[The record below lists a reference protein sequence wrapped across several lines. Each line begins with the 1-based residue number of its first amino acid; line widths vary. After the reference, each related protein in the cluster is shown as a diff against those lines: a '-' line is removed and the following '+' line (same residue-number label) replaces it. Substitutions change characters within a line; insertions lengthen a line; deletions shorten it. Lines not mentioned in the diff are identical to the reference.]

1 MPVLAIETST
11 SSTKA
16 LLYDRDKGVLAS
28 SRESYGILH
37 QKGQTDTEAV
47 FALAMKNAERIA
59 RGKDV
64 EAIALCGTWHSICG
78 LDSSGSP
85 VTPTYSWDYMDSAN
99 YAESLRRDPSLSE
112 AFYRRTGCMP
122 HNTYP
127 SYTLGYLRTQGLDT
141 ARCRFATQGGYNFYR
156 LTGCLRESRS
166 TQSGSGLVNLET
178 TDYDPFVLSWL
189 GLDRNQ
195 LGELGTYRDT
205 APLSS
210 AGAAMLGLKAGIPV
224 IPAYPDGALNQLGS
238 FAGRPG
244 IMTMSVGTSGALRLT
259 APQPV
264 LPAGGELWCY
274 LGAEGVVSG
283 AAVAGACNC
292 VDWFQKKLL
301 KGRLSFEELEGTG
314 IGSRDIPVFLPFLYG
329 ERCPGWQGKRRGG
342 FLQMEGCHD
351 LSDMY
356 HGIQAGVLLNMWQC
370 YDILC
375 RQNGIPREVL
385 LSGGILNS
393 VHWTQMAADILE
405 REILAVVCPDAS
417 TMGAVALGLYT
428 TGALDAVSDF
438 RAEYDKAIRF
448 LPDPGKQTFYRHQKE
463 RYLNAYYES
472 MTQTNKEAAKG
483 EAV

>member
-28 SRESYGILH
+28 SRESYGVLH
-37 QKGQTDTEAV
+37 RKGQTDTEAV
-47 FALAMKNAERIA
+47 FALAMKNAEKIA
-59 RGKDV
+59 RGKNV

-78 LDSSGSP
+78 LDGSGSP
-85 VTPTYSWDYMDSAN
+85 VTPTYSWDYMDSAG
-99 YAESLRRDPSLSE
+99 YAESLRRDPALSA

-156 LTGCLRESRS
+156 LTGCFRESNS
-166 TQSGSGLVNLET
+166 TQSGSGLINLET
-178 TDYDPFVLSWL
+178 ADYDPFVLSWL
-189 GLDRNQ
+189 GLDRSQ

-210 AGAAMLGLKAGIPV
+210 AGAAMLGLHSGIPV

-259 APQPV
+259 APEPV
-264 LPAGGELWCY
+264 LPKGGGLWCY

-292 VDWFQKKLL
+292 IDWFQKKLL
-301 KGRLSFEELEGTG
+301 KDRFSFAELEGTG
-314 IGSRDIPVFLPFLYG
+314 AGDRELPVFLPFLYG
-329 ERCPGWQGKRRGG
+329 ERCPGWQGNRRGG
-342 FLQMEGCHD
+342 FLRLEDGHD
-351 LSDMY
+351 LSDLY
-356 HGIQAGVLLNMWQC
+356 HSIQVGILLNLRQC

-375 RQNGIPREVL
+375 RQNGVPREVL

-393 VHWTQMAADILE
+393 RLWTQMAADILE
-405 REILAVVCPDAS
+405 REILAVACPDAS

-428 TGALDAVSDF
+428 TGALNAVTGF
-438 RAEYDKAIRF
+438 RTEYDKAVRF
-448 LPDPGKQTFYRHQKE
+448 VPDPRKQAFYRRQME
-463 RYLNAYYES
+463 RYLDAYHED
-472 MTQTNKEAAKG
+472 MTETHKEAAKG

>member
-28 SRESYGILH
+28 SRESYGALH
-37 QKGQTDTEAV
+37 RSGQTDTEAV

-59 RGKDV
+59 RGTDV

-78 LDSSGSP
+78 LDGGGRP
-85 VTPTYSWDYMDSAN
+85 ATPTYSWEYMDSAG
-99 YAESLRRDPSLSE
+99 YAESIRRNPALSA

-141 ARCRFATQGGYNFYR
+141 ARYRFATQGGYNFYR

-166 TQSGSGLVNLET
+166 TQSGSGLINLET
-178 TDYDPFVLSWL
+178 AEYDPFVLSWL
-189 GLDRNQ
+189 GLDKSQ

-205 APLSS
+205 APLSG
-210 AGAAMLGLKAGIPV
+210 AGAAMLGIKAGIPV

-259 APQPV
+259 APKPV
-264 LPAGGELWCY
+264 LPEGGELWCY
-274 LGAEGVVSG
+274 LGAEGAVSG

-292 VDWFQKKLL
+292 IDWFRKKLL
-301 KGRLSFEELEGTG
+301 KGSVSFETLEGSG
-314 IGSRDIPVFLPFLYG
+314 AGDRELPVFLPFLYG
-329 ERCPGWQGKRRGG
+329 ERCPGWQGQRRGG
-342 FLQMEGCHD
+342 FFRIEPCHD
-351 LSDMY
+351 LSDLY
-356 HGIQAGVLLNMWQC
+356 HGIQAGILFNLWQC

-375 RQNGIPREVL
+375 RQNGMPKEVL
-385 LSGGILNS
+385 LSGGILNAPR
-393 VHWTQMAADILE
+393 WAQMAADILE
-405 REILAVVCPDAS
+405 RDLLAVACPDAS
-417 TMGAVALGLYT
+417 TMGAVALGLHT
-428 TGALDAVSDF
+428 IGALGAVTDF
-438 RAEYDKAIRF
+438 RTEYDKAIRIA
-448 LPDPGKQTFYRHQKE
+448 PDPGKRAFYRRQRE
-463 RYLNAYYES
+463 RYLDAYYES
-472 MTQTNKEAAKG
+472 MPKAPKGAAKG